1 VAFAFSVLALIYL
14 IAKSSG
20 RVTDPGEAGINRFH
34 IAAVLGALFFGVTLF
49 LREAWKINFALIV
62 LSTGLTIYLAEIIVF
77 VTFPAGANM
86 AAPAWPAG
94 VPFDSR
100 TRYQVVKDMQARGID
115 TVPSVAP
122 NLFLATDGLY
132 SGGQKLYPLGGIANK
147 TTVLCNESG
156 EFVIYQSDEHGF
168 NNPRGLHK
176 QRNIDVALIG
186 DSFVQG
192 HCVNP
197 GEDVAGQLRSGGLRA
212 INLGMRG
219 SGPLTEL
226 AILTEYALPLK
237 PRIVLW
243 FYFENDQ
250 RNLAKEQRSVI
261 LRRYLDREFSQRLR
275 DRQEEVDRVLVR
287 HVHQRETEIANS
299 GGEVAEENVVFTDWN
314 AVKKMLKLHHLRARL
329 AVDRQSPYGGA
340 PSPLFREILL
350 NAHMRI
356 REAGSRMYF
365 VFLPDWSRYAKSDG
379 QEFVTPDEV
388 LAVVRELNIAT
399 IDFGQVL
406 GSHPDPLS
414 LFPFRQDGHYTSEG
428 FRLLEEQI
436 VRRLKT
442 DGDF

>member
-1 VAFAFSVLALIYL
+1 
-14 IAKSSG
+14 
-20 RVTDPGEAGINRFH
+20 
-34 IAAVLGALFFGVTLF
+34 
-49 LREAWKINFALIV
+49 
-62 LSTGLTIYLAEIIVF
+62 
-77 VTFPAGANM
+77 
-86 AAPAWPAG
+86 
-94 VPFDSR
+94 
-100 TRYQVVKDMQARGID
+100 MQAQGVD
-115 TVPSVAP
+115 AVPSVSP
-122 NLFLATDGLY
+122 NLFLATVRRQAA
-132 SGGQKLYPLGGIANK
+132 GQKLYPLGGIANK
-147 TTVLCNESG
+147 ATVLCNEGG

-186 DSFVQG
+186 DSFVHG

-226 AILTEYALPLK
+226 AILAEYALPLK

-243 FYFENDQ
+243 FYYENDQ
-250 RNLAKEQRSVI
+250 RNLAKEQSSVF
-261 LRRYLDREFSQRLR
+261 LRRYLDRDFSQRLR
-275 DRQEEVDRVLVR
+275 DRQEEVDRFLVR
-287 HVHQRETEIANS
+287 HVHQQE
-299 GGEVAEENVVFTDWN
+299 AEEY
-314 AVKKMLKLHHLRARL
+314 AVLTGWKTVKRMFKLYHLGARL
-329 AVDRQSPYGGA
+329 AAYRQSPYDGA
-340 PSPLFREILL
+340 PSPLSPLFREILQD
-350 NAHMRI
+350 AHKRI

-365 VFLPDWSRYAKSDG
+365 VFLPDWSRYAKTDR
-379 QEFVTPDEV
+379 QEFVAPDEV
-388 LAVVRELNIAT
+388 LAVARELNIAT

-436 VRRLKT
+436 VRRLKK